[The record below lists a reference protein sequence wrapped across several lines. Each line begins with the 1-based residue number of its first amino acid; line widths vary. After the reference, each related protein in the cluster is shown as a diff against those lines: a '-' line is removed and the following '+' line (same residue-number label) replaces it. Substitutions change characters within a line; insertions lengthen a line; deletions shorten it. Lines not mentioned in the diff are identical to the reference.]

1 MRSHH
6 SRHSDHIRRR
16 TAAAAVVLGI
26 ALLAAACS
34 SGSSSPTTTGAGGG
48 TSTTSGAPVTLR
60 LGYLTNL
67 THAAALI
74 GVQDGYFKKSLPSN
88 VTLQTSTYNA
98 GPAEVT
104 ALLAGSLDAAY
115 MGPNSAITAYT
126 QSHGQAIRIIS
137 GATSGGA
144 ALVVSSSI
152 TSPQQLK
159 GKTLAT
165 PQLGNTQ
172 DVALRTWLRKQGLT
186 FPGPNGGS
194 GEVNILPQAN
204 ATTLT
209 SFEAGTI
216 AGAWVPEPWVTE
228 MVSKGHGHI
237 LVNEKSQWPRGLFS
251 TTVLVV
257 STSFMSAHPDVVT
270 GLLKGQLA
278 VTAFINASP
287 TKAQAA
293 ANTALAALT
302 GKALSAGELATAW
315 SDMTFTNDPIASSI
329 VTDVAHAKAAGF
341 ATSNISG
348 IFDLG
353 PVNKILTAEGKPA
366 LTS

>member
-1 MRSHH
+1 MPALSQRPF
-6 SRHSDHIRRR
+6 RIRRM
-16 TAAAAVVLGI
+16 AVATVI
-26 ALLAAACS
+26 AGVAMLAAACS
-34 SGSSSPTTTGAGGG
+34 SNSSSPTTTAGSG
-48 TSTTSGAPVTLR
+48 TATTAGAPVTLR

-67 THAAALI
+67 THASALI
-74 GVQDGYFKKSLPSN
+74 GVQNGIFKKNLPSN

-104 ALLAGSLDAAY
+104 AILAGSLDAAY

-126 QSHGQAIRIIS
+126 QSGGKAIRIIS

-144 ALVVSSSI
+144 ALVVSKSI
-152 TSPQQLK
+152 TSPSQLK

-165 PQLGNTQ
+165 PELGNTQ
-172 DVALRTWLRKQGLT
+172 DVALRTWLKKQGLT

-194 GEVNILPQAN
+194 GDVTILPQAN

-209 SFEAGTI
+209 SFEAGSI
-216 AGAWVPEPWVTE
+216 AGAWVPEPWVTQ

-237 LVNEKSQWPRGLFS
+237 LVNEKTQWPHGQFS

-257 STSFMSAHPDVVT
+257 ATAFLNAHPSVVT

-278 VTAFINASP
+278 ATAFIKASP
-287 TKAQAA
+287 TAAKAA
-293 ANTALAALT
+293 ANAALT
-302 GKALSAGELATAW
+302 SLTGKPLSSSELNTAW
-315 SDMTFTNDPIASSI
+315 ADMTFTNDPIASSI
-329 VTDVAHAKAAGF
+329 FTDVAHAKAAGF

-353 PVNKILTAEGKPA
+353 PVNQLLTAAGQAK
-366 LTS
+366 LSS

>member
-1 MRSHH
+1 MSSHH
-6 SRHSDHIRRR
+6 HRTTRIRR
-16 TAAAAVVLGI
+16 TATIAALVGL
-26 ALLAAACS
+26 ALVAAACS
-34 SGSSSPTTTGAGGG
+34 SNSA
-48 TSTTSGAPVTLR
+48 TSTTTTAGGTATTTGAPVTLR

-74 GVQDGYFKKSLPSN
+74 GVQNGIFKKNLPTN

-104 ALLAGSLDAAY
+104 AMLAGSLDAAY
-115 MGPNSAITAYT
+115 MGPNSAITAYS
-126 QSHGQAIRIIS
+126 QSGGKAVKIIS

-152 TSPQQLK
+152 TSPSQLK

-172 DVALRTWLRKQGLT
+172 DVALRTWLKKQGLT

-194 GEVNILPQAN
+194 GEVTILPQAN

-209 SFEAGTI
+209 SFEAGSI

-228 MVSKGHGHI
+228 MVDKGHGHV
-237 LVNEKSQWPRGLFS
+237 LVNEKTQWPKGQFS

-257 STSFMSAHPDVVT
+257 SSAFLSAHPSVVT
-270 GLLKGQLA
+270 ALLKGQLA
-278 VTAFINASP
+278 ATAFIKASP
-287 TKAQAA
+287 SKAQAA
-293 ANTALAALT
+293 ASAALTALT
-302 GKALSAGELATAW
+302 GKSLSASELSSAW

-329 VTDVAHAKAAGF
+329 ETAVQHAKAAGF
-341 ATSNISG
+341 TTTNIKG
-348 IFDLG
+348 IFDFG
-353 PVNKILTAEGKPA
+353 PINQL
-366 LTS
+366 LTSAGQASLKS

>member
-1 MRSHH
+1 MRALSQ
-6 SRHSDHIRRR
+6 RPFRIRRM
-16 TAAAAVVLGI
+16 AVASVI
-26 ALLAAACS
+26 AGVAVLAAACS
-34 SGSSSPTTTGAGGG
+34 SNSSSPTTT
-48 TSTTSGAPVTLR
+48 TSGSTATTTGAPVTLR

-67 THAAALI
+67 THASALI
-74 GVQDGYFKKSLPSN
+74 GVQNGIFKKNLPSN

-104 ALLAGSLDAAY
+104 AILAGSLDAAY

-126 QSHGQAIRIIS
+126 QSQGKAIRIIS

-144 ALVVSSSI
+144 ALVVSKSI
-152 TSPQQLK
+152 TSPSQLK

-165 PQLGNTQ
+165 PELGNTQ
-172 DVALRTWLRKQGLT
+172 DVALRTWLKKQGLT

-194 GEVNILPQAN
+194 GDVTILPQAN

-209 SFEAGTI
+209 SFEAGSI
-216 AGAWVPEPWVTE
+216 AGAWVPEPWVTQ

-237 LVNEKSQWPRGLFS
+237 LVNERSQWPNGRFS

-257 STSFMSAHPDVVT
+257 ATAFLDAHPSVVS

-278 VTAFINASP
+278 ATAFIKASP
-287 TKAQAA
+287 TAA
-293 ANTALAALT
+293 KTAADAALT
-302 GKALSAGELATAW
+302 SLTGKPLSSSELNTAW
-315 SDMTFTNDPIASSI
+315 ADMTFTNDPIASSI
-329 VTDVAHAKAAGF
+329 FTDVAHAKAAGF
-341 ATSNISG
+341 STSNING

-353 PVNKILTAEGKPA
+353 PVNQLLTAAGQAK
-366 LTS
+366 LSS

>member
-1 MRSHH
+1 MTPTQTTSII
-6 SRHSDHIRRR
+6 IRRR
-16 TAAAAVVLGI
+16 VRRVAAVAAVASVGLV
-26 ALLAAACS
+26 AAACS
-34 SGSSSPTTTGAGGG
+34 SSSGSSPTTTGGG
-48 TSTTSGAPVTLR
+48 TATTLGAPVTLR

-67 THAAALI
+67 THAPALL
-74 GVQDGYFKKSLPSN
+74 GVQKGIFQKNLPSN
-88 VTLQTSTYNA
+88 VTIETSTYNA

-115 MGPNSAITAYT
+115 MGPNSAITAY
-126 QSHGQAIRIIS
+126 SHEKAIRIIS

-152 TSPQQLK
+152 TSPSQLK

-172 DVALRTWLRKQGLT
+172 DVALRTWLKKQGLT

-194 GEVNILPQAN
+194 GEVTILPEAN
-204 ATTLT
+204 ATTVT

-216 AGAWVPEPWVTE
+216 AGAWVPEPYVAE
-228 MVSKGHGHI
+228 MVSKAHGHV
-237 LVNEKSQWPRGLFS
+237 LVNEKSQWPNGQFS

-257 STSFMSAHPDVVT
+257 STPFLAAHPSVVT

-278 VTAFINASP
+278 TTAFIKSSP
-287 TKAQAA
+287 TTARTET
-293 ANTALAALT
+293 NTALATLT
-302 GKALSAGELATAW
+302 GKSLSSGELDSAW
-315 SDMTFTNDPIASSI
+315 SDMTFTNNPLASTISA
-329 VTDVAHAKAAGF
+329 DEAHAKAAGF
-341 ATSNISG
+341 TTSSISG

-353 PVNKILTAEGKPA
+353 PINQLLTAQGKPT
-366 LTS
+366 LSS